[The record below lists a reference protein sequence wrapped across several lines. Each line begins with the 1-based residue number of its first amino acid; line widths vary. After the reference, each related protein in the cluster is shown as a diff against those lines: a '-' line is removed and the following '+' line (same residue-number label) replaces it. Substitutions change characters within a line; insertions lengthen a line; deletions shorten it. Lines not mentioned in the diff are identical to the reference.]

1 MSPSQ
6 HCLNIAISLP
16 CSFADIPTACRE
28 STAGRTQGLRHCVM
42 HNVTC
47 CNTGK
52 WLLKFV
58 CMVLETSASTELNRQ
73 GMNILV
79 VKGTAQ
85 TGMKDI
91 RTKATV
97 ITLARLGIGQLKE
110 SLKKNWKKDEHF
122 DGLAIFWQ

>member
-1 MSPSQ
+1 
-6 HCLNIAISLP
+6 
-16 CSFADIPTACRE
+16 
-28 STAGRTQGLRHCVM
+28 M